1 MSSNVFA
8 VLRDGNR
15 KNTRKAKDA
24 ESNDKKRLDMLRFAD
39 STLAWDDDSDSR
51 SSPKATIRTDD
62 ISNEGEI
69 DSQDSEN
76 ESESESEEEDGDE
89 EKDECEGPVQNTDK
103 TIKEKVKTPVKIL
116 SKKEKKKIEM
126 EELESVLADLGIP
139 VEDSRTNGEN
149 GNEQVEVPVDG
160 VNGTIKKTKKKKKK
174 ATTTKDTPPVH
185 APESTICSETPACAD
200 IKTVI
205 KSKGKKKKAGEST
218 AVKLA
223 REEALKA
230 KNKKKNRDKA
240 LFNQF

>member
-1 MSSNVFA
+1 
-8 VLRDGNR
+8 
-15 KNTRKAKDA
+15 
-24 ESNDKKRLDMLRFAD
+24 MLRFAD

-76 ESESESEEEDGDE
+76 ESESESEEEDDDE

-139 VEDSRTNGEN
+139 GISLTQLLILTDALD
-149 GNEQVEVPVDG
+149 VDISG
-160 VNGTIKKTKKKKKK
+160 RQPHKW
-174 ATTTKDTPPVH
+174 
-185 APESTICSETPACAD
+185 
-200 IKTVI
+200 
-205 KSKGKKKKAGEST
+205 GKWK
-218 AVKLA
+218 
-223 REEALKA
+223 
-230 KNKKKNRDKA
+230 
-240 LFNQF
+240 